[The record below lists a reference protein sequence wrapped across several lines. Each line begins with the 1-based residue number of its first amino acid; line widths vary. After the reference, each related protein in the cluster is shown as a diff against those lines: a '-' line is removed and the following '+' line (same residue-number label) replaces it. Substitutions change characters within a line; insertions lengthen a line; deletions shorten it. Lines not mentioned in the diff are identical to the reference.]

1 MNWTNKTLRFSIRK
15 LKVAVASTVVGI
27 ATTAIVGQSF
37 PDHLAKFA
45 PTCSPVTAQADTLYE
60 QVTITYHY
68 VNYTDLSSHEKE
80 QLIDG
85 KQFSQEIARADSTYI
100 LAYQENKGLLRLP
113 NTGDQAR
120 HLIGLLAGLGI
131 TAVGLLLTKHD
142 KKRVAKLIIICCLG
156 GAVLT
161 TANSRAIEAGL
172 QAFLTETHLVTLGE
186 QLPQPESTINGQ
198 GFSYYFPASK
208 INQASQHEDYS
219 PEDKAEITNETRL
232 ETESPSSSEK
242 AQKDTGETNQNTSNP
257 VSEETADHSDKPETN
272 KPLDK
277 PDESTEPSNKQEE
290 TEENSESKPSVPES
304 SLDKSRLA
312 IALTEAQQLESSP
325 YTTRSWKNLQD
336 KLIQAQ
342 AILQDSQSTQEQIDV
357 SVQTIIQAISLLQVK
372 KQVPSLTVASL
383 SQDNL
388 TKTATI
394 AYQLTDPDNAFE
406 KAVIRVYKDSEQVGE
421 FFVSQEELS
430 GKVISL
436 ADYNTPYS
444 LRTVM
449 VCTTDQTPQAELI
462 DRREL
467 TLSLKKLEIK
477 DVDTVSLQT
486 YQNGQLLTIDS
497 FKEQPMLAPSEYM
510 ARVSSKRFKDI
521 LLPIQHIEE
530 TTLNGQPVYKVTTA
544 FDQLIETSEAGKY
557 REQFSFYVG
566 KNAPLA
572 TNVNRRQTDYTL
584 LPGASKNR
592 EIAYANTEKLLPFY
606 NKETIVNVVNQ
617 IDQTDKL
624 YTNRLLSVTPMIG
637 DKLIAD
643 VSRVRTELN
652 RLLLHFEDDSISY
665 LPIAFKENFANPAV
679 SEYTITGTNLIYTPN
694 QFLSNY
700 DNIIAAVLPSLENLA
715 YKSPSMSS
723 ALAIDPKFGSLSDA
737 MDKLYLEDSFNTIK
751 SDLPNQLRQILA
763 TDRVMNTTGGNF
775 DQYLIDYIQSNK
787 ERILLGLAYLNRWYD
802 LALTNAS
809 TQQTTAL
816 KDMISFHQDFFG
828 KPVHTL
834 EWLVNL
840 TEGKEGY
847 ELLNPANHVRT
858 YAEKIAPNTGKTDLL
873 SYLTTNRKLFTDFTD
888 DNSWFKA
895 TTKAYIVEEKS
906 KELPDQDVRV
916 YHLLSSDREQ
926 NGILP
931 LLTAKEGIY
940 IITTMGS
947 ISYGMYDRYID
958 TSSSQSRAEQIE
970 HIKERVR
977 LTAERQARHF
987 DAWYRLAP
995 ARSRDRIIKPMPVW
1009 DGYYV
1014 NNNQKWLPM
1023 FGTEANQ
1030 AIRDFFGPIGNR
1042 AFFPYGAGQ
1051 GAFADGTR
1059 IAFVYDKL
1067 LDDYGASVFTHETV
1081 HNNDGIAYLGG
1092 YDRRAGMGAEN
1103 YALGLLQ
1110 SSSYFL
1116 HAEDALTY
1124 NLIFDFSK
1132 LKEYEQARRYV
1143 NVSPDRFKQASDLK
1157 GYMSSVFDVL
1167 YTLDYAEAEAV
1178 LKQPRD
1184 IIK

>member
-45 PTCSPVTAQADTLYE
+45 PTCSPVTAQADTLDE

-85 KQFSQEIARADSTYI
+85 KQFSQEIAQADSTYI

-142 KKRVAKLIIICCLG
+142 KKRVAKLIIISCLG

-198 GFSYYFPASK
+198 GFSYYFSASK

-277 PDESTEPSNKQEE
+277 PDEATEPSDKQEE
-290 TEENSESKPSVPES
+290 TEENSESKPSVPET
-304 SLDKSRLA
+304 SLDESRLA

-325 YTTRSWKNLQD
+325 YTTRSWENLQD
-336 KLIQAQ
+336 KLAQAQ
-342 AILQDSQSTQEQIDV
+342 AILQDSQSNQEQIDA
-357 SVQTIIQAISLLQVK
+357 SVQTIIQAISLLQAK

-394 AYQLTDPDNAFE
+394 AYQLTDPDQAFE
-406 KAVIRVYKDSEQVGE
+406 KAVIRVYKGNEQVGE
-421 FFVSQEELS
+421 FFVSKEELS

-449 VCTTDQTPQAELI
+449 VYTTDQTPQAELI

-477 DVDTVSLQT
+477 DVDTVTLQT

-544 FDQLIETSEAGKY
+544 FD
-557 REQFSFYVG
+557 
-566 KNAPLA
+566 
-572 TNVNRRQTDYTL
+572 
-584 LPGASKNR
+584 
-592 EIAYANTEKLLPFY
+592 
-606 NKETIVNVVNQ
+606 
-617 IDQTDKL
+617 
-624 YTNRLLSVTPMIG
+624 
-637 DKLIAD
+637 
-643 VSRVRTELN
+643 
-652 RLLLHFEDDSISY
+652 
-665 LPIAFKENFANPAV
+665 
-679 SEYTITGTNLIYTPN
+679 
-694 QFLSNY
+694 
-700 DNIIAAVLPSLENLA
+700 
-715 YKSPSMSS
+715 
-723 ALAIDPKFGSLSDA
+723 
-737 MDKLYLEDSFNTIK
+737 
-751 SDLPNQLRQILA
+751 
-763 TDRVMNTTGGNF
+763 
-775 DQYLIDYIQSNK
+775 
-787 ERILLGLAYLNRWYD
+787 
-802 LALTNAS
+802 
-809 TQQTTAL
+809 
-816 KDMISFHQDFFG
+816 
-828 KPVHTL
+828 
-834 EWLVNL
+834 
-840 TEGKEGY
+840 
-847 ELLNPANHVRT
+847 
-858 YAEKIAPNTGKTDLL
+858 
-873 SYLTTNRKLFTDFTD
+873 
-888 DNSWFKA
+888 
-895 TTKAYIVEEKS
+895 
-906 KELPDQDVRV
+906 
-916 YHLLSSDREQ
+916 
-926 NGILP
+926 
-931 LLTAKEGIY
+931 
-940 IITTMGS
+940 
-947 ISYGMYDRYID
+947 
-958 TSSSQSRAEQIE
+958 
-970 HIKERVR
+970 
-977 LTAERQARHF
+977 
-987 DAWYRLAP
+987 
-995 ARSRDRIIKPMPVW
+995 
-1009 DGYYV
+1009 
-1014 NNNQKWLPM
+1014 
-1023 FGTEANQ
+1023 
-1030 AIRDFFGPIGNR
+1030 
-1042 AFFPYGAGQ
+1042 
-1051 GAFADGTR
+1051 
-1059 IAFVYDKL
+1059 
-1067 LDDYGASVFTHETV
+1067 
-1081 HNNDGIAYLGG
+1081 
-1092 YDRRAGMGAEN
+1092 
-1103 YALGLLQ
+1103 
-1110 SSSYFL
+1110 
-1116 HAEDALTY
+1116 
-1124 NLIFDFSK
+1124 
-1132 LKEYEQARRYV
+1132 
-1143 NVSPDRFKQASDLK
+1143 
-1157 GYMSSVFDVL
+1157 
-1167 YTLDYAEAEAV
+1167 
-1178 LKQPRD
+1178 
-1184 IIK
+1184 